1 MTTSNASFLIATW
14 LMTGLLAACSEG
26 EPPAATRAPEEKP
39 HIATEFPTRPNIILL
54 MSDDQGWGDTGFNG
68 HPVIRTP
75 NIDGLASRGM
85 SFSRF
90 YAAAPVCSPT
100 RASVITGRHPKR
112 MGIDN
117 PNSGEMLPE
126 EITIAEVAQSLGYR
140 TAHFGKWHLGTMTH
154 IVKDSNRG
162 AAGNVDEY
170 SPPWEHGYDVVF
182 ATEAKVPTF
191 DPMDDP
197 ENRGNYYGTAYWTG
211 PDRAVPY
218 EDMSLWGDDSR
229 VLMDRVIPF
238 IEDSVTNGRRFF
250 ATIWL
255 HSPHDPVVADPAD
268 DTYAHQAGLTD
279 AQRTY
284 YTIVTQMDRQIG
296 RLWQTLEEQGIA
308 ENTLLAFTSDNGA
321 SDKFAGSN
329 GALRGF
335 KQDLYEGGIRVPG
348 ILVWPGKIP
357 AGSSSDAPVITHD
370 YLPTLL
376 DIWQADE
383 SAFPSSRLLDG
394 RSLMPLVR
402 GETPAPRQLHFAFT
416 RWDASDEFDLPQRMA
431 VIDGSYKLISHDYG
445 QNWELYDLASD
456 LSEENDIAPDQG
468 ERVAQLRS
476 DLLEWFESTRRSRDG
491 VDYPD

>member
-1 MTTSNASFLIATW
+1 MTTCNTAFLIATC
-14 LMTGLLAACSEG
+14 LMIGLLAACSEA
-26 EPPAATRAPEEKP
+26 EPPAAVRAPEETP
-39 HIATEFPTRPNIILL
+39 LVATEFPTRPNIILL

-85 SFSRF
+85 SFGRF

-140 TAHFGKWHLGTMTH
+140 TAHFGKWHLGSMTH
-154 IVKDSNRG
+154 TVKDSNRG
-162 AAGNVDEY
+162 EAGNVDEY

-197 ENRGNYYGTAYWTG
+197 EDRGNYYGTAYWTG

-268 DTYAHQAGLTD
+268 DTYANQAGLTD

-394 RSLMPLVR
+394 RSLMPVVR
-402 GETPAPRQLHFAFT
+402 GETPGPRQLHFAFT

-456 LSEENDIAPDQG
+456 LSEENDIAPDQQ

-476 DLLEWFESTRRSRDG
+476 DLLEWFESTKRSRDG
-491 VDYPD
+491 ADYPD